1 MAAPPKDLPDGCAQ
15 PSITLVPGDPT
26 PFSGHVGTIC
36 KWCPG
41 LHLLW
46 RIRVQFP
53 GPTSGSSQPPVIP
66 GDLTLAFTGT
76 CTHDIH
82 IPIDSKNNLKI
93 KYK

>member
-53 GPTSGSSQPPVIP
+53 GPTSGSSQLSHV
-66 GDLTLAFTGT
+66 DEQAQ
-76 CTHDIH
+76 THTHNFFNI
-82 IPIDSKNNLKI
+82 IGS
-93 KYK
+93 